1 MTTNHPEVLDSALIR
16 PGRIDCK
23 FSFDNCDAEQIGKLF
38 EMFFNQ
44 ELSDINKNQLD
55 NLVLNKNY
63 SPAHIT
69 SIFLRYRNNPEVV
82 LEHLDDED
90 NKFDTNTSSNIDCDG
105 NMNVPDVFNKT

>member
-1 MTTNHPEVLDSALIR
+1 MSTNHPEILDSALIR

-23 FSFDNCDAEQIGKLF
+23 FLFDNCDSEQIGKLY

-44 ELSDINKNQLD
+44 EMSELNKLQLELLSSK
-55 NLVLNKNY
+55 KNY

-82 LEHLDDED
+82 LEHLDED
-90 NKFDTNTSSNIDCDG
+90 DNTNFDCNGD
-105 NMNVPDVFNKT
+105 MNVPGIYKQL